1 MRICC
6 CCSAAVGAWSGQ
18 LWGLVQDLS
27 TGDGAVDGLALA
39 YADEQKITGTDGNVK
54 TLVVQM
60 QVGGR
65 RQPDPTSHL

>member
-1 MRICC
+1 VYCC
-6 CCSAAVGAWSGQ
+6 HSAAVGAWSGQ
-18 LWGLVQDLS
+18 LWGLVQDLA

-54 TLVVQM
+54 KLVVQM

-65 RQPDPTSHL
+65 ASVCTAN

>member
-1 MRICC
+1 M
-6 CCSAAVGAWSGQ
+6 
-18 LWGLVQDLS
+18 QDLA

-54 TLVVQM
+54 KLVVQM

-65 RQPDPTSHL
+65 ASVCTAN